1 MDKIFNQYTTS
12 EGIPFYLLSK
22 SVHFP
27 DNNEDLY
34 SYVYIDSNI
43 PWTILSHQIYG
54 TISNWWILSSL
65 NKDAPF
71 YAKAGTII
79 KIIKPTVIEDVLRY
93 I

>member
-34 SYVYIDSNI
+34 TYIYVSENI
-43 PWTILSHQIYG
+43 PWTILSYQLYG
-54 TISNWWILSSL
+54 TISHWWVLSSL
-65 NKDAPF
+65 NKNAPF
-71 YAKAGTII
+71 YAKAGTTI
-79 KIIKPTVIEDVLRY
+79 KIISASVLEDILKY